1 MALGANYEAESPAA
15 AILFSALDDP
25 FWSLRRYAVNNLSK
39 VATSTVKE
47 QLKSKLYTLIIS
59 DPVAGVRQ
67 AAIKAVLKYFPEG
80 DHSIVLK
87 KAVSDSSYSVSGEA
101 LSAFTEKNKEE
112 GLLIAKKIEDLSVR
126 TSREQLFSL
135 YSKYG
140 SDDQFDFMNDAYA
153 RTSGYDRYYS
163 LELYSNYLKRCN
175 TKPAL
180 NQGLT
185 TIADQAKS
193 DELWLSRMAAYKELL
208 VLKKYFTDKENS
220 YADFNS
226 LKLKADEYIND
237 IKSSEKDSR
246 VKKSFDSN

>member
-1 MALGANYEAESPAA
+1 M
-15 AILFSALDDP
+15 
-25 FWSLRRYAVNNLSK
+25 
-39 VATSTVKE
+39 
-47 QLKSKLYTLIIS
+47 
-59 DPVAGVRQ
+59 
-67 AAIKAVLKYFPEG
+67 
-80 DHSIVLK
+80 
-87 KAVSDSSYSVSGEA
+87 
-101 LSAFTEKNKEE
+101 
-112 GLLIAKKIEDLSVR
+112 LIAKKIEDLSVR